1 MKIAYLSPEG
11 VLEVEHGALRE
22 IEKRLPQTWG
32 GFAAFQLVQRGSSLP
47 LDLDLVVITQ
57 NRILVVELKN
67 WSGDIEYS
75 NSQWFHK
82 GVAHR
87 SPVLVNN
94 NKVRIL
100 RQVLRDKEPR
110 LVAPIVEC
118 LVVLC
123 HPQSRLQRFP
133 EEERKFVMTLHDFCE
148 TASDQAKYKVRFPDK
163 PDWAAYPSAN
173 PLPDRKQYD
182 RFFSLANP
190 QVLQRR
196 AVLHGFQQI
205 STVPDYVHP
214 RAIWTEYRAEHQEFR
229 RSRALLRKWDF
240 SSLAA
245 GGTTAVERGTIGLRE
260 MRLNEALR
268 AQSPELHTDLL
279 EPIASATPDDVTTN
293 FLEGYRLPDR
303 IERLAELLS
312 RRPDMAVDERVALAK
327 SVLLRFAK
335 LHTLGIAH
343 RDITTRTLWVIE
355 PARVALSTFAAARV
369 PETRTVGVHRVELE
383 TGSIALPEDAGQQRS
398 AEANAPFARD
408 VFLLGVLIHELL
420 EGRALEEVNSVPLF
434 DDKQSLAFGALHPWY
449 ARALDWEPSV
459 RYGTA
464 AEALD
469 AFNAFLAEE
478 LEPIVSEADIA
489 AFATR
494 ASPLNL
500 PQKQELSSTPG
511 KSVYIAERDGIQ
523 VLVKCWPSL
532 RYDSKHPTRNGRLLD
547 FLHQARSLRQSAFD
561 AAPEVLD
568 FGVSPFGLMLV
579 TRWEKG
585 ETLKDWL
592 TEQPTARSRAE
603 VALSL
608 LNAVRRLHALGLT
621 HGDLKD
627 TNLVVALSE
636 NEPARAILL
645 DVPDLNGDGDA
656 CMTVGV
662 LPSHLE
668 TAAPQH
674 RDLYVAVLLA
684 LSLLSATEFPR
695 SRYEAERASELTET
709 APPIDLLVETIQ
721 GELVPPT
728 ATSPSFVVSI
738 KRRGREPST
747 SNELEGDNG
756 SFPVGAKLS
765 DDKKAITFFITGLRR
780 QVIIKYDCQAG
791 VVVDV
796 FSKDIG
802 HELYVVSAKRA
813 LFRLHAS
820 IQLERADSPDASALA
835 EVLHSRFVATRH
847 DDEGDHEAAAG
858 AAPKRDPYV
867 ADGDNSLQIKE
878 IPAGELWSALA
889 STDELS
895 AARVTTRAGARNA
908 PDGQGEWL
916 VPFELDEGVL
926 DFSEDERIDLME
938 RGTDPIQ
945 GTERWYTVGS
955 VSPDIGKDVMR
966 VFPGNTRFVP
976 REGKTF
982 YLRGAQERYASERR
996 VAAMRRVLANGA
1008 LIPAISNYFDPSV
1021 SVEPKRF
1028 ELPELGSLA
1037 EYQLNHQQEEA
1048 LLNCLS
1054 IGPVS
1059 LLQGPPGTGK
1069 TKFIASFVH
1078 LALSRRLAK
1087 NVLLVSQS
1095 HEAVNNALEKVA
1107 ELAAANDMSVSM
1119 VRVGL
1124 PSMVSAPLRA
1134 IHEDSRRQLYR
1145 ESFDAE
1151 LKERVKAVGYSMGL
1165 PRGYVE
1171 VAVDAH
1177 TSLGTVLDRIAVLQR
1192 GDSAGELVEGGPPVA
1207 QIGRLKEV
1215 FCEIARAKFGME
1227 VTPNDDLPKVMG
1239 AFLVSLEDAN
1249 GSPSPEKCG
1258 RLTTVVRL
1266 SAEFSSVLRNP
1277 RSNFTSFLS
1286 RSASVVAGTCVGI
1299 GKHAL
1304 GIVDHAYDWVIV
1316 DEAARASPMELV
1328 VAMQSG
1334 RRVLLVGDHL
1344 QLPPIYPVAVEEK
1357 TAQVLGISRAEFR
1370 RLNNFK
1376 RAFSSDY
1383 GKLVGRTL
1391 LLQYRMAESINR
1403 LVSTCFYEGALEVA
1417 RHPPGDEY
1425 QSLPDYLQKQVV
1437 WIDTAD
1443 QGRQA
1448 FHKEAG
1454 THEGALVNEAEANA
1468 VVAVVRDI
1476 AKSPEFLLALRSK
1489 CRVDE
1494 VPIGIIAMYAS
1505 QRDLI
1510 RRKLDQSDWASEI
1523 RDLYAVGTVDSY
1535 QGKENRII
1543 IVSVVRNDTSRTVGF
1558 LADPERINV
1567 GLSRA
1572 KDRLVIVS
1580 SSTMWSSRPGTP
1592 LKRVLD
1598 ELTVLVASSEALV
1611 VPSLHFKQEEVNA

>member
-11 VLEVEHGALRE
+11 VLDVEQGALRE
-22 IEKRLPQTWG
+22 IEKRLPDAWAG
-32 GFAAFQLVQRGSSLP
+32 YGAFQLVQRGSSLP
-47 LDLDLVVITQ
+47 LDLDLVVLTP

-87 SPVLVNN
+87 SPVIVNN
-94 NKVRIL
+94 NKVRVL
-100 RQVLRDKEPR
+100 RQVLRDKHPK
-110 LVAPIVEC
+110 LVAPIIEC
-118 LVVLC
+118 LVVVC
-123 HPQSRLQRFP
+123 HPQCRLQRFP

-148 TASDQAKYKVRFPDK
+148 AASNPTKYKFRFADK
-163 PDWAAYPSAN
+163 PQWAAFPSAN

-196 AVLHGFQQI
+196 AVLHGFQQV
-205 STVPDYVHP
+205 STTPDYIHP
-214 RAIWTEYRAEHQEFR
+214 RAIWTEYRAEHLEVR
-229 RSRALLRKWDF
+229 RSKALLRKWDF
-240 SSLAA
+240 SSLAE
-245 GGTTAVERGTIGLRE
+245 GGTTAVERATIGLRE

-268 AQSPELHTDLL
+268 AQSPELHSDLL

-312 RRPDMAVDERVALAK
+312 RRPEMATNERIALAK
-327 SVLLRFAK
+327 SVLSRFAK

-343 RDITTRTLWVIE
+343 RDITTKTLWVVE
-355 PARVALSTFAAARV
+355 PARVVLSTFAAARV
-369 PETRTVGVHRVELE
+369 PESRTVGVHRVELE
-383 TGSIALPEDAGQQRS
+383 TGSLALPEDSGPQRS
-398 AEANAPFARD
+398 AEANAPFVRD
-408 VFLLGVLIHELL
+408 VFLLGVLIYELL
-420 EGRALEEVNSVPLF
+420 EGRALEQVNSVPLF
-434 DDKQSLAFGALHPWY
+434 DDKQPLILGALHSWY
-449 ARALDWEPSV
+449 AKSLDWEPSG
-459 RYGTA
+459 RYVTA

-469 AFNAFLAEE
+469 EFNSYLVVA
-478 LEPIVSEADIA
+478 LEPMVSEADIA
-489 AFATR
+489 AFSTR

-511 KSVYIAERDGIQ
+511 KSVYISDRYGVQ

-579 TRWEKG
+579 TRWENG
-585 ETLKDWL
+585 DTLKDWL
-592 TEQPTARSRAE
+592 AEQPPARSRAD

-627 TNLVVALSE
+627 TNVAVTWSK
-636 NEPARAILL
+636 NEPTKAILL
-645 DVPDLNGDGDA
+645 DVPDLNGDGDS

-662 LPSHLE
+662 LPSHLDA
-668 TAAPQH
+668 AAPQH
-674 RDLYVAVLLA
+674 RDLYVAVHLA
-684 LSLLSATEFPR
+684 LSLLSATDFPR
-695 SRYEAERASELTET
+695 SRHEAERAAELTES
-709 APPIDLLVETIQ
+709 APPIDLLAETIQ
-721 GELVPPT
+721 AELFPP
-728 ATSPSFVVSI
+728 AAASPSFVVSL
-738 KRRGREPST
+738 KRRGREPSR
-747 SNELEGDNG
+747 SSELEGDNG
-756 SFPVGAKLS
+756 SYPVGAQLS
-765 DDKKAITFFITGLRR
+765 DDKKALTFFITGLRQ
-780 QVIIKYDCQAG
+780 QVIVKYDSQAQA
-791 VVVDV
+791 VVDV

-820 IQLERADSPDASALA
+820 IQLERADAPDASALA

-847 DDEGDHEAAAG
+847 DGEDVAAIG
-858 AAPKRDPYV
+858 PEPRRDPYV
-867 ADGDNSLQIKE
+867 VDGDDSTQSKE
-878 IPAGELWSALA
+878 IVASELWGALA
-889 STDELS
+889 NTDELN
-895 AARVTTRAGARNA
+895 AARVTTRAGARKS
-908 PDGQGEWL
+908 PDGHGEWL

-966 VFPGNTRFVP
+966 VFPANTRFNP
-976 REGKTF
+976 REDKTF

-1008 LIPAISNYFDPSV
+1008 LIPTIPNYFDPSV
-1021 SVEPKRF
+1021 SLEPKRF
-1028 ELPELGSLA
+1028 ALPELGSLE
-1037 EYQLNHQQEEA
+1037 EYELNHQQQEA

-1054 IGPVS
+1054 VGPVS

-1078 LALSRRLAK
+1078 LALSRGLAK

-1107 ELAAANDMSVSM
+1107 ELAADHDMTVSM

-1151 LKERVKAVGYSMGL
+1151 LKERVKVVGYSMGL
-1165 PRGYVE
+1165 PSRYVE

-1177 TSLGTVLDRIAVLQR
+1177 TSLGTILDRIAVLQR
-1192 GDSAGELVEGGPPVA
+1192 GDNSSEFAEGAPPVA

-1215 FCEIARAKFGME
+1215 FCEIARAKFQLE
-1227 VTPNDDLPKVMG
+1227 VTPSDDLPKVMG
-1239 AFLVSLEDAN
+1239 AFLVNLEDEN
-1249 GSPSPEKCG
+1249 GSPSPEKCR
-1258 RLTTVVRL
+1258 RLTSIVRL

-1357 TAQVLGISRAEFR
+1357 TSQVLGISRSEFR

-1383 GKLVGRTL
+1383 GKQVGRTL

-1403 LVSTCFYEGALEVA
+1403 LISTCFYDGALKVA
-1417 RHPPGDEY
+1417 RTPPGDEY
-1425 QSLPDYLQKQVV
+1425 QKLPDYLQKQVV

-1448 FHKEAG
+1448 FHKEAD

-1476 AKSPEFLLALRSK
+1476 AKSPEFLQALRSQGPA
-1489 CRVDE
+1489 DE
-1494 VPIGIIAMYAS
+1494 VAIGIIAMYAS

-1523 RDLYAVGTVDSY
+1523 RGLYTVGTVDSY
-1535 QGKENRII
+1535 QGKENRIV
-1543 IVSVVRNDTSRTVGF
+1543 IVSIVRNDTSRTVGF
-1558 LADPERINV
+1558 LVDPERINV

-1580 SSTMWSSRPGTP
+1580 SSSMWSARPGTP
-1592 LKRVLD
+1592 LSRVLA
-1598 ELTVLVASSEALV
+1598 EIMLMGASSEALV
-1611 VPSLHFKQEEVNA
+1611 VPSLRFKREEVNA